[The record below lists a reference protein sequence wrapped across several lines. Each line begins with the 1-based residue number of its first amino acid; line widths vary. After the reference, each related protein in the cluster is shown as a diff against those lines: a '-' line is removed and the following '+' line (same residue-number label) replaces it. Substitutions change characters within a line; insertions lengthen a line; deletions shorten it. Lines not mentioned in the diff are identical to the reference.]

1 MKKKN
6 IVSVLLAGTLL
17 GGFAVTFTGC
27 IDNDEPEGIKVLREA
42 KAGLLTAKTA
52 LASAQAEYQKALA
65 QAALAKAEVEQAE
78 AEIKKIQ
85 AEATAQADLLKAQAE
100 AAKTQAEADS
110 IKAAAAAAEAES
122 AAKIAKIQAQTQAV
136 IEESAEKL
144 KSLQYATQQAEIA
157 YKKDLL
163 SLEASKAGYIEG
175 FYSAYIAAQEK
186 YQTAYE
192 AYIKAQEDYLLAL
205 ADADY
210 KGETSNLAKRY
221 KFEKTLKQK
230 VADAEDQLAED
241 QEALETYTQ
250 ALADADGL
258 TPSALQDKYTQ
269 YKADVDSLTALNSL
283 ADLKRAEAQKENIE
297 EYDKLGDL
305 KGELTALTS
314 DNEEKNLV
322 VAAYSYTLPEA
333 VINYSAAAGQA
344 LSDEEVVVF
353 KAAPNETTFW
363 LNSSKTPSDSYDNA
377 LEALKTHRTKVA
389 GLVYDSNDAAWG
401 QAIINEYKADIVE
414 LQKAFAEDSLDW
426 VEAKNVYNSGNGTD
440 ITKFTR
446 AGYPDYAAALTEY
459 NSLVGAANEAIAA
472 YNALLD
478 KQEAAQAEIDAAN
491 QALTDL
497 RAQIDETPAK
507 SAKDYYD
514 EAVAAAK
521 DAFNKAKDDAKE
533 ARQEAIKANKVVYN
547 SAVKEAKD
555 AYDNAVLD
563 KKVADY
569 NYQAAYKLNETN
581 PSTENAAA
589 VTAASTA
596 QTTAQQKVD
605 KAVEDKNTAETK
617 AADAQAKADGVA
629 WSEYYTAL
637 ADAQTEY
644 NKAIVAAQKEYNT
657 ALANNT
663 LYAEAEKNNTDLA
676 DAQKK
681 IDDLTKAKEDGIDK
695 DVEEA
700 EDALYDESE
709 ESTSAL
715 TICNNYFKNEFIEAQ
730 SAFVAAVGSDNLSN
744 IADDDARR
752 NDDDE
757 LVELESITINNAQAK
772 EVVKTRSNKIYGYG
786 LLGAETANQTSDTFY
801 GIPVEQLNPLTEAD
815 VISLV
820 KTYVQGVKDY
830 QVLGYYPSFGEYGEI
845 LSKQAKISIIEALVK
860 DPTSIDTILSE
871 IDEQIAAL
879 EQQKK
884 DREAEIDA
892 AQLAVYEQEDVI
904 EALEKEVNDEIV
916 SIKKE
921 LNIAN
926 RLVSAVNTA
935 IGTVTP
941 DTSKD
946 SGDLEKDIWSDAT
959 IAAYKEAL
967 QDAIDKLT
975 ETTIPQDESD
985 LDDRQAELAAYQ
997 AGRLA
1002 VDEVAKNLME
1012 NEERKLAVAEE
1023 MVTIRKAALDAA
1035 IAYLE
1040 SME

>member
-42 KAGLLTAKTA
+42 KAGLLNAKTA

-144 KSLQYATQQAEIA
+144 KALQYATQQAEIA

-175 FYSAYIAAQEK
+175 FYSAYLAAQEK
-186 YQTAYE
+186 YQTAYS
-192 AYIKAQEDYLLAL
+192 AYITAQKNYLLAL

-210 KGETSNLAKRY
+210 DGETSSLAKRY
-221 KFEKTLKQK
+221 KFEKSLKQA

-241 QEALETYTQ
+241 QETLETFTQ

-353 KAAPNETTFW
+353 KAAPNATTFW
-363 LNSSKTPSDSYDNA
+363 LNSSKIPSDSYNTA

-472 YNALLD
+472 YNALVD
-478 KQEAAQAEIDAAN
+478 EQTAAQDAIDAAD
-491 QALTDL
+491 QELTDL
-497 RAQIDETPAK
+497 RAQIAETPAK
-507 SAKDYYD
+507 NAQDYYD
-514 EAVAAAK
+514 EAVQAAK
-521 DAFNKAKDDAKE
+521 DAFDA
-533 ARQEAIKANKVVYN
+533 ANTAALTDLNAAYAAN
-547 SAVKEAKD
+547 SNAATASVKTAQD
-555 AYDNAVLD
+555 AYDNAVNDQQVAEYNLNAAQTLADTNPSEAATTALNTATTAKAAAD
-563 KKVADY
+563 KKVEDA
-569 NYQAAYKLNETN
+569 ET
-581 PSTENAAA
+581 AKQ
-589 VTAASTA
+589 TA
-596 QTTAQQKVD
+596 QT
-605 KAVEDKNTAETK
+605 KASED
-617 AADAQAKADGVA
+617 QAKADGQA
-629 WSEYYTAL
+629 FSKYYTAL
-637 ADAQTEY
+637 ANAQTEY
-644 NKAIVAAQKEYNT
+644 NKAIVAAQNDFNKAFADGTN
-657 ALANNT
+657 
-663 LYAEAEKNNTDLA
+663 EAGTEQDNAAIKAVED
-676 DAQKK
+676 K
-681 IDDLTKAKEDGIDK
+681 IASLEKAKADIDEK
-695 DVEEA
+695 VSDA
-700 EDALYDESE
+700 YDALYDVSDN
-709 ESTSAL
+709 SKSAL
-715 TICNNYFKNEFIEAQ
+715 TICNNYFTNEFTKAQ
-730 SAFVAAVGSDNLSN
+730 GAFVAAVGSSNLSN
-744 IADDDARR
+744 VAASSNRS
-752 NDDDE
+752 NDDGE

-772 EVVKTRSNKIYGYG
+772 EVVKTRSNTIYGYG
-786 LLGAETANQTSDTFY
+786 LLGAETANQTSDEFY

-830 QVLGYYPSFGEYGEI
+830 QVLGYYTSFGEYGEI

-941 DTSKD
+941 DTSVD
-946 SGDLEKDIWSDAT
+946 SADLEKDIWSDAT
-959 IAAYKEAL
+959 IAAYKKAL
-967 QDAIDKLT
+967 QDAIDDLT

-985 LDDRQAELAAYQ
+985 LDDCQAELAAYQ

-1002 VDEVAKNLME
+1002 VEEVAKNLME